1 MLFLDINECEVGT
14 DNCHADA
21 TCENTIG
28 SFTCTCNTGYE
39 GDGVTCEGT
48 WLFFFGGKL
57 MKIVKSDE
65 SVCKP
70 WCIFEEVLFWSQL
83 WFLWS

>member
-1 MLFLDINECEVGT
+1 MWFTDINECEVGT

-48 WLFFFGGKL
+48 F
-57 MKIVKSDE
+57 
-65 SVCKP
+65 
-70 WCIFEEVLFWSQL
+70 
-83 WFLWS
+83 